1 MKILVTGGLGFIGS
15 HTVIELIKNDHNVI
29 IADNLVNSKVE
40 VLDKISII
48 TGVKPL
54 FYEIDV
60 TDMAETE
67 DLFINHK
74 IDGVIHF
81 AGLKA
86 VGESVSKPLE
96 YYYKTPETPVPVTN
110 LLTY

>member
-96 YYYKTPETPVPVTN
+96 YSNAGACKRRC
-110 LLTY
+110 LSLTY